1 MTRWSCY
8 SRVGQRLI
16 PTLMTP
22 CFLIRSLHGSWPAM
36 KPRLCCTLVYQT
48 TIPIIMTMLTSHDHY
63 HQVLTLTLVY
73 RSLPKLGSLN
83 FATDFSLT
91 QVHFIL
97 TQVHFIFIIKPCE
110 IKNMKICA
118 DHIPSSL
125 GRLFPLWPRA
135 ILWQGTLANI
145 ANIAQ
150 YCHHPL
156 LPLHHP

>member
-1 MTRWSCY
+1 
-8 SRVGQRLI
+8 
-16 PTLMTP
+16 
-22 CFLIRSLHGSWPAM
+22 M

-48 TIPIIMTMLTSHDHY
+48 TSPIIMTMLTSHDHY

-97 TQVHFIFIIKPCE
+97 TQVHFILTQVLFILTQLLFILTQVHFIFIIKPCE
-110 IKNMKICA
+110 IKNMKMCA
-118 DHIPSSL
+118 DHIPSSS

-135 ILWQGTLANI
+135 IL
-145 ANIAQ
+145 
-150 YCHHPL
+150 
-156 LPLHHP
+156 